1 MASITASRART
12 LTIGAL
18 SHLAGVNIETI
29 RYYERINLMT
39 KPPRTAGGHRSYHP
53 QDVERLR
60 FIRRAREL
68 GFAIGNIRTLL
79 TLAVDEGSSC
89 AELRAVAAS
98 HLEDVRAKRDDLAK
112 LEKILTDT
120 IADCDEQCCG
130 TSVPPCPI
138 LEVLQR

>member
-29 RYYERINLMT
+29 RYYERIDLMT
-39 KPPRTAGGHRSYHP
+39 KPPRTAGGHRSYQPEHI
-53 QDVERLR
+53 ERLR

-68 GFAIGNIRTLL
+68 GFGIANVRTLL
-79 TLAVDEGSSC
+79 MLASNGRKPC
-89 AELRAVAAS
+89 ADARAIAAS

-120 IADCDEQCCG
+120 IKHCDEQCCG
-130 TSVPPCPI
+130 TAMPPCPI

>member
-29 RYYERINLMT
+29 RYYERIDLMT
-39 KPPRTAGGHRSYHP
+39 KPPRTAGGHRSYQPEHI
-53 QDVERLR
+53 ERLR

-68 GFAIGNIRTLL
+68 GFGIANVRAFLMLASNGSKPCADVRAI
-79 TLAVDEGSSC
+79 
-89 AELRAVAAS
+89 AAS
-98 HLEDVRAKRDDLAK
+98 HLEDVRARRNDLAK
-112 LEKILTDT
+112 LQTILTKT
-120 IADCDEQCCG
+120 IKHCDEQCCG
-130 TSVPPCPI
+130 TSMPPCPI